1 MQIFTWVFLATLLL
15 VTIIR
20 VGLALRQIHNV
31 QANRNKVPKAFADQV
46 SLEPHQKAADYTS
59 TKSWLDII
67 HTFTSLAILL
77 AFTIFGGINALH
89 AVWSDTAGS
98 GLSQGM
104 LLIASVIVISMLLK
118 IPLDLYRTFKVEAD
132 FGFNKTTARIFVVDF
147 LKQIIVAVALG
158 VPLLLCVLWLM
169 NIGSAVWWIYV
180 WLAWAA
186 FNILMLAIFPKYIAP
201 WFNKFLP
208 MQDAELRTRVEQL
221 LQKCGFKSS
230 GIFVMD
236 GSKRSNHGNA
246 YFTGFGSNKRIVFFD
261 TLLSRLNH
269 AQIEAVL
276 AHELGHFKLH
286 HVLKRTAW
294 TFAMSLVF
302 LWVLA
307 YLIQQPWFYSGLGI
321 EHQSS
326 AIALMLFLLVMPSFI
341 FLLQPLLALY
351 SRAHEF
357 AADRYAIKNASAK
370 YLIQALII
378 LYKDN
383 ATTLTPDRWYSA
395 FYDSHP
401 PAAVR
406 IARLQQTEPG

>member
-1 MQIFTWVFLATLLL
+1 MQTFTWVFLAMLLL

-31 QANRNKVPKAFADQV
+31 QTNRNNVPSAFADQV
-46 SLEPHQKAADYTS
+46 SLEAHQKAADYTS
-59 TKSWLDII
+59 AKSWLDIV
-67 HTFTSLAILL
+67 HTFIGVMILL
-77 AFTIFGGINALH
+77 AFTLFGGINALH
-89 AVWSDTAGS
+89 SVWSDAIGD

-104 LLIASVIVISMLLK
+104 LLIASVIVISLVVET
-118 IPLDLYRTFKVEAD
+118 PLELYRTFKIEVD
-132 FGFNKTTARIFVVDF
+132 FGFNKMTARTFVVDF
-147 LKQIIVAVALG
+147 LKQIIVGVALG
-158 VPLLLCVLWLM
+158 APLLLCVLWLM
-169 NIGSAVWWIYV
+169 SISSAAWWIYV
-180 WLAWAA
+180 WLIWAA
-186 FNILMLAIFPKYIAP
+186 FNVLVLAIFPKYIAP
-201 WFNKFLP
+201 LFNKFSP

-221 LQKCGFKSS
+221 LKKCGFKSS

-246 YFTGFGSNKRIVFFD
+246 YFTGFGANKRIVFFD

-269 AQIEAVL
+269 DQIEAVL

-286 HVLKRTAW
+286 HVLKRIVW

-302 LWVLA
+302 LWALA
-307 YLIQQPWFYSGLGI
+307 YLIQQSWFYSGLGVDY
-321 EHQSS
+321 QSS
-326 AIALMLFLLVMPSFI
+326 AIALMLFFLVIPSFT

-357 AADRYAIKNASAK
+357 AADRYAIKYASAK
-370 YLIQALII
+370 NLIQALIT

-401 PAAVR
+401 PAAAR
-406 IARLQQTEPG
+406 IARLQQADPI